1 MSLLSQ
7 FYGNINLNSSIESA
21 NVLSIYEFRSR
32 FTMEEKE
39 AIYAAAINDLKIK
52 IFLDDLISASN
63 VDLTNENLQ
72 NAMQYMVNNSIITQQ
87 RKEDI
92 LNVNF

>member
-7 FYGNINLNSSIESA
+7 FYGNTNLNSSIESI

-63 VDLTNENLQ
+63 VDLNNENLQ